1 MKTIKIDEQHAE
13 KLTAAIA
20 AAEGKARARTITAAD
35 MVADVERISK
45 RFALITKAAL
55 EGVQVDVDHHAQNFP
70 KAYKYTPES
79 THFSAVYKR
88 GAWYLVSVQRD
99 YTRRLWHEVQATL
112 TDKAR
117 EEIIAKFA
125 EFTTWEV

>member
-55 EGVQVDVDHHAQNFP
+55 EGVQVDVDHHARIFP

-88 GAWYLVSVQRD
+88 GGWYLVEVERGRTRSPGQAVQVALTGKARSAIIAA
-99 YTRRLWHEVQATL
+99 YAAMEVQ
-112 TDKAR
+112 KC
-117 EEIIAKFA
+117 
-125 EFTTWEV
+125 